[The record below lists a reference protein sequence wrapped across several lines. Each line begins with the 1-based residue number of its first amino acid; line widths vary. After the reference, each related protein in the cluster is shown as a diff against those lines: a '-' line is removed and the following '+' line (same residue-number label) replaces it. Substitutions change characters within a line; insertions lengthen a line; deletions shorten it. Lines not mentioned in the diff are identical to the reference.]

1 MEIMQTALA
10 EVNFIDWNKI
20 WWGICR
26 SILQVIDWIGG
37 AFDFLIGASPVL
49 PAEGGGTEQTTTNV
63 LESILTGEGSKIN
76 ATYWYIGLACI
87 AIMGV
92 YLAV

>member
-10 EVNFIDWNKI
+10 EVNFIDWNEI
-20 WWGICR
+20 WWGICK
-26 SILQVIDWIGG
+26 SVLQIINWIGK
-37 AFDFLIGASPVL
+37 AFDFLIGANPVL
-49 PAEGGGTEQTTTNV
+49 PADGGGTEQTTTNV
-63 LESILTGEGSKIN
+63 LEGILTDETSKIN
-76 ATYWYIGLACI
+76 PSYWYIGLACI